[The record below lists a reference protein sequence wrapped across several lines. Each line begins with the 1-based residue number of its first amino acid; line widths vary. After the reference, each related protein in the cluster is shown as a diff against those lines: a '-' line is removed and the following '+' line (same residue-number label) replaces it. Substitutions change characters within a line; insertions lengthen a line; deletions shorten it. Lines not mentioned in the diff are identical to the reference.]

1 MRRKYAA
8 HIIIALFLEASAKRR
23 RESEGDIPQA
33 GFGACG
39 SNVSPSLTSASG
51 VATFTAFT
59 PK

>member
-33 GFGACG
+33 GFGVCG
-39 SNVSPSLTSASG
+39 PNVSSSTASG
-51 VATFTAFT
+51 TATFTAFT